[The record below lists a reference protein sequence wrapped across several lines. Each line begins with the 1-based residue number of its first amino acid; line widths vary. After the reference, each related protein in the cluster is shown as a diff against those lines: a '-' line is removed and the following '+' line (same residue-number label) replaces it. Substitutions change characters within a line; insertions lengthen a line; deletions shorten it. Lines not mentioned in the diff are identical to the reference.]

1 MGVSLRWPSGQ
12 HNGSPA
18 VGKAPAWAWR
28 RAARC
33 CARIWRFDWWAR
45 VPAPPSYR
53 SEDAQRMTLLAL
65 GINHRTA
72 TVAVREQVAFT
83 PAQLES
89 ALGELRDLPVVK
101 EAALLST
108 CNRTELYCVT
118 EESQGERVILDW
130 LGRYHDLQPEE
141 LVRCAYHYLEHDAA
155 RHLMRVAV
163 GLDSM
168 VLGEPQILGQLK
180 EAYQV
185 SRQAQG
191 LGKELECLFQH
202 TFAVAKQVRTETGIG
217 RNPVSVAYAAVSL
230 ASRIFDDLS
239 RSRALLIGAG
249 ETIELVARHLHE
261 AGVRR
266 ITVANRTRERAER
279 LAGPLGGQA
288 TTLDRIPEALAEADI
303 VISSTAAP
311 LPILGKGMVE
321 RALKKRRHRPIFM
334 VDIAVPRDIEPEVG
348 KLADIFLYTV
358 DDLQEV
364 IDENRRHRRV
374 AADQAEAL
382 IEHGVGAWQHER
394 RVRGGGELI
403 REVRGRGEA
412 LRRLSEEQALARLAR
427 GEDPEA
433 VVRRLA
439 HQLTNRL
446 LHRPTVAL
454 REAAS
459 GERHDLLEAAAT
471 LLLESPSDTTRQD

>member
-1 MGVSLRWPSGQ
+1 
-12 HNGSPA
+12 
-18 VGKAPAWAWR
+18 
-28 RAARC
+28 
-33 CARIWRFDWWAR
+33 
-45 VPAPPSYR
+45 
-53 SEDAQRMTLLAL
+53 MTLLAL

-72 TVAVREQVAFT
+72 TVEVREQVAFD
-83 PAQLES
+83 PAELDA
-89 ALGELRDLPVVK
+89 ALGELRGLPEVR
-101 EAALLST
+101 EAAVLST

-118 EESQGERVILDW
+118 DPEGEAVVLDW
-130 LGRYHDLQPEE
+130 LGRFHGLPVEDLS
-141 LVRCAYHYLEHDAA
+141 RCAYHYLDHEAA

-180 EAYQV
+180 DAYQA
-185 SRQAQG
+185 SREARG

-230 ASRIFDDLS
+230 ASRIFEDFG
-239 RSRALLIGAG
+239 RARALLIGAG
-249 ETIELVARHLHE
+249 ETIELVARHLVE
-261 AGVRR
+261 AGVRQL
-266 ITVANRTRERAER
+266 TVANRTRERGEQ
-279 LAGPLGGQA
+279 LAAPLGGQA
-288 TTLDRIPEALAEADI
+288 ITLDAIPDALAEADI

-321 RALKKRRHRPIFM
+321 RALKKRRYRPIFM

-348 KLADIFLYTV
+348 QLSDIFLYTV

-364 IDENRRHRRV
+364 IAENRRHRQV
-374 AADQAEAL
+374 AADQAESL
-382 IEHGVGAWQHER
+382 IEHGVGAWLHDR
-394 RVRGGGELI
+394 RIRSGGELI
-403 REVRGRGEA
+403 HDYRSRAET
-412 LRRLSEEQALARLAR
+412 LRDHSLEQALARLGR
-427 GEDPEA
+427 GEEPEA

-446 LHRPTVAL
+446 LHGPTVAL

-459 GERHDLLEAAAT
+459 AERHDLLQAAT
-471 LLLESPSDTTRQD
+471 DLLLDATPDKTR

>member
-1 MGVSLRWPSGQ
+1 
-12 HNGSPA
+12 
-18 VGKAPAWAWR
+18 
-28 RAARC
+28 
-33 CARIWRFDWWAR
+33 
-45 VPAPPSYR
+45 
-53 SEDAQRMTLLAL
+53 MTLLAL

-72 TVAVREQVAFT
+72 TVEVREQVAFD
-83 PAQLES
+83 PAELDA
-89 ALGELRDLPVVK
+89 ALGELRGLPEVR
-101 EAALLST
+101 EAAVLST

-118 EESQGERVILDW
+118 EPEGEVAILDW
-130 LGRYHDLQPEE
+130 LGRFHGLPVDDLSK
-141 LVRCAYHYLEHDAA
+141 CAYHYLDNDAA

-180 EAYQV
+180 DAYQA
-185 SRQAQG
+185 SRLGRG

-230 ASRIFDDLS
+230 ASRIFDDFG
-239 RSRALLIGAG
+239 RARALLIGAG
-249 ETIELVARHLHE
+249 ETIELVARHLVE
-261 AGVRR
+261 AGVSQL
-266 ITVANRTRERAER
+266 TVANRTRERGEQ
-279 LAGPLGGQA
+279 LAAPLGGRA
-288 TTLDRIPEALAEADI
+288 ITLDAIPDALVDADI

-348 KLADIFLYTV
+348 QLADIFLYTV

-364 IDENRRHRRV
+364 IAENRRHRQV
-374 AADQAEAL
+374 AADQAESL
-382 IEHGVGAWQHER
+382 IEHGVGAWLHDR
-394 RVRGGGELI
+394 RIRSGGELI
-403 REVRGRGEA
+403 HDYRSRGEV
-412 LRRLSEEQALARLAR
+412 LRDHSLEQALARLGR

-446 LHRPTVAL
+446 LHGPTVAL
-454 REAAS
+454 REAALR
-459 GERHDLLEAAAT
+459 GTPRPARGGQRAAARGD
-471 LLLESPSDTTRQD
+471 PRQDPIGPIR

>member
-1 MGVSLRWPSGQ
+1 
-12 HNGSPA
+12 
-18 VGKAPAWAWR
+18 
-28 RAARC
+28 
-33 CARIWRFDWWAR
+33 
-45 VPAPPSYR
+45 
-53 SEDAQRMTLLAL
+53 MTLLAL

-72 TVAVREQVAFT
+72 TVEVREQVAFT
-83 PAQLES
+83 PTQLES
-89 ALGELRDLPVVK
+89 ALAELRALPEVQ
-101 EAALLST
+101 EAAVLST

-118 EESQGERVILDW
+118 DGAGEREVLDW
-130 LGRYHDLQPEE
+130 LGRFHDLDIEA
-141 LVRCAYHYLEHDAA
+141 LSRCAYHFLDGEAA

-180 EAYQV
+180 DAYQV
-185 SRQAQG
+185 ARHARG
-191 LGKELECLFQH
+191 MGGELECLFQQ
-202 TFAVAKQVRTETGIG
+202 TFAVAKLVRTETGIG
-217 RNPVSVAYAAVSL
+217 KNPVSVAYAAVSL
-230 ASRIFDDLS
+230 ASRIFDDFS

-266 ITVANRTRERAER
+266 LTVANRTRERAEQ
-279 LAGPLGGQA
+279 LAGPLGGEA
-288 TTLDRIPEALAEADI
+288 ITLDEIPEALSDADI
-303 VISSTAAP
+303 VIASTAAP

-321 RALKKRRHRPIFM
+321 RALKRRRHRPMFM

-348 KLADIFLYTV
+348 ELGDVFLYTV

-364 IDENRRHRRV
+364 IEENRRHRQV

-382 IEHGVGAWQHER
+382 IERGVGRWQHECR
-394 RVRGGGELI
+394 LRSGGELI
-403 REVRGRGEA
+403 REVRARGEA
-412 LRRLSEEQALARLAR
+412 LRDLSRDQALARLAQ

-439 HQLTNRL
+439 YQLTNRL

-459 GERHDLLEAAAT
+459 GEHHELLDAAAS
-471 LLLESPSDTTRQD
+471 LLLDDAADTGSSR

>member
-1 MGVSLRWPSGQ
+1 
-12 HNGSPA
+12 
-18 VGKAPAWAWR
+18 
-28 RAARC
+28 
-33 CARIWRFDWWAR
+33 
-45 VPAPPSYR
+45 
-53 SEDAQRMTLLAL
+53 MTLLAL

-72 TVAVREQVAFT
+72 TVEVREQVAFD
-83 PAQLES
+83 PAELDA
-89 ALGELRDLPVVK
+89 ALGELRGLPEVR
-101 EAALLST
+101 EAAVLST

-118 EESQGERVILDW
+118 DPEGEAVVLDW
-130 LGRYHDLQPEE
+130 LGRFHGLPVEDLS
-141 LVRCAYHYLEHDAA
+141 RCAYHYLDHEAA

-180 EAYQV
+180 DAYQV
-185 SRQAQG
+185 SREARG

-230 ASRIFDDLS
+230 ASRIFEDFG
-239 RSRALLIGAG
+239 RARALLIGAG
-249 ETIELVARHLHE
+249 ETIELVARHLVE
-261 AGVRR
+261 AGVRQL
-266 ITVANRTRERAER
+266 TVANRTRERGEQ
-279 LAGPLGGQA
+279 LAAPLGGQA
-288 TTLDRIPEALAEADI
+288 ITLDAIPDALAEADI

-321 RALKKRRHRPIFM
+321 RALKKRRYRPIFM

-348 KLADIFLYTV
+348 QLSDIFLYTV

-364 IDENRRHRRV
+364 IAENRRHRQV
-374 AADQAEAL
+374 AADQAESL
-382 IEHGVGAWQHER
+382 IEHGVGAWLHDR
-394 RVRGGGELI
+394 RIRSGGELI
-403 REVRGRGEA
+403 HDYRSRAET
-412 LRRLSEEQALARLAR
+412 LRDHSLEQALARLGR
-427 GEDPEA
+427 GEEPEA

-446 LHRPTVAL
+446 LHGPTVAL

-459 GERHDLLEAAAT
+459 AERHDLLQAAT
-471 LLLESPSDTTRQD
+471 DLLLDATPDKTR